1 MFTIILWLC
10 IYYIYYVYWISPVP
24 HSHSLN
30 IFFFLI
36 PNSSRQFRDSFE
48 IRKFYTNYSIT
59 HNTQLFHVNQTTSL
73 RIRTRKMI
81 QVFIKFESTQF
92 WWFMFGSLAAPYLD
106 DTQYTRFLDSRW
118 EYIKQTHKTR
128 VMVFTSNSHKMS
140 HKVLLLEFGFDFT
153 VFPWNSK
160 PSIAAG
166 LNPELQCP
174 CPHTFNI
181 RSFYFCLF
189 RIPLLPHQ
197 HRRLIPLSPKY
208 CERHESCSLCFDCP
222 DPGVFLL

>member
-1 MFTIILWLC
+1 MRLLCIILNLL
-10 IYYIYYVYWISPVP
+10 PQ
-24 HSHSLN
+24 SLS

-92 WWFMFGSLAAPYLD
+92 WWFMFKTLAAIYLD
-106 DTQYTRFLDSRW
+106 DTQYTRCVLVSWW

-140 HKVLLLEFGFDFT
+140 HKELLLEFGFDFT

-160 PSIAAG
+160 PT
-166 LNPELQCP
+166 LQLP
-174 CPHTFNI
+174 SI
-181 RSFYFCLF
+181 RSSSVRVLTHSTFTVFTSVCLES
-189 RIPLLPHQ
+189 LSC
-197 HRRLIPLSPKY
+197 LIS
-208 CERHESCSLCFDCP
+208 SD
-222 DPGVFLL
+222 G

>member
-1 MFTIILWLC
+1 MK
-10 IYYIYYVYWISPVP
+10 IYEYR
-24 HSHSLN
+24 
-30 IFFFLI
+30 I
-36 PNSSRQFRDSFE
+36 PNI
-48 IRKFYTNYSIT
+48 IRYLKINEYRIVLFGPNYSNNRIIE
-59 HNTQLFHVNQTTSL
+59 LFVATL
-73 RIRTRKMI
+73 
-81 QVFIKFESTQF
+81 
-92 WWFMFGSLAAPYLD
+92 FGSLAALYLD
-106 DTQYTRFLDSRW
+106 DIQYTRFLDSRW

-181 RSFYFCLF
+181 WSFYFCLF

-197 HRRLIPLSPKY
+197 QRRLIPLSPKY